1 MDLEQLKR
9 EWKNPSAH
17 NGVLQ
22 AKIWDNRAGEYEKKE
37 IPNEKDDPF
46 LKFLWKKAEP
56 DADMQV
62 LDIGCGAGLYTI
74 ALAGRVKKAVGLDV
88 SSRMIE
94 SAKRRADD
102 LGIANA
108 EFGVQ
113 DWSKTDAQ
121 RCGFQN
127 GFDIVFAHMTP
138 AVCDYHTFDQMNACS
153 KKYCFMAKPVRRRD
167 AVQDGAFAAVG
178 IDTQGKQMDDT
189 VLNSFTYLWLKGYTP
204 EVVKIDE
211 VWSAKRSVEEMT
223 AWCTDRTGVY
233 KNLTA
238 EEKNR
243 IRNYLESVSEEG
255 MVNEVVRT
263 SIVTIYWHV

>member
-1 MDLEQLKR
+1 
-9 EWKNPSAH
+9 
-17 NGVLQ
+17 
-22 AKIWDNRAGEYEKKE
+22 
-37 IPNEKDDPF
+37 
-46 LKFLWKKAEP
+46 
-56 DADMQV
+56 
-62 LDIGCGAGLYTI
+62 
-74 ALAGRVKKAVGLDV
+74 
-88 SSRMIE
+88 
-94 SAKRRADD
+94 
-102 LGIANA
+102 
-108 EFGVQ
+108 
-113 DWSKTDAQ
+113 
-121 RCGFQN
+121 
-127 GFDIVFAHMTP
+127 MTP

-223 AWCTDRTGVY
+223 AWCTDRAGVY

-243 IRNYLESVSEEG
+243 IRYYKGEDIYMADLNFLAKVCYSLECKIEDLLEYCPPN
-255 MVNEVVRT
+255 NENK
-263 SIVTIYWHV
+263 